1 MALFLLQANQGKI
14 SEDELI
20 DRLMGILGHLV
31 QRKTLKVISEKSEVL
46 NIVIG

>member
-1 MALFLLQANQGKI
+1 MLSQASQGKV

-31 QRKTLKVISEKSEVL
+31 QRKTLKVI
-46 NIVIG
+46 VIEANFHCSQWIM